1 MPNPL
6 PPNHPP
12 LSPPPPESG
21 LPTAASGLPGTARSG
36 WHGPGPLFG
45 LVLGLGSAAQ
55 LLGPPWVLALVA
67 FAGALVLARPGSRPG
82 LAGLLAG
89 FVSWGMP
96 AAFFNQQNH
105 GLLAGRVA
113 QLLPLGGQ
121 SWAVVLVSGVLG
133 GLLGWAGAWAG
144 AAVRRAV
151 VAGPE
156 LA

>member
-1 MPNPL
+1 MSDPLLSQNPTNPDQPLELALRAAPAYL
-6 PPNHPP
+6 P
-12 LSPPPPESG
+12 
-21 LPTAASGLPGTARSG
+21 
-36 WHGPGPLFG
+36 HGPVARRAGPWPLFWA
-45 LVLGLGSAAQ
+45 VLLPGSAAQ
-55 LLGPPWVLALVA
+55 LLGPPWTLALVA
-67 FAGALVLARPGSRPG
+67 FAAALLLTRPGSRPG

-89 FVSWGMP
+89 FVSWVVP

-144 AAVRRAV
+144 AAMRRA
-151 VAGPE
+151 
-156 LA
+156 L